1 MGRMDIEA
9 FYDENPARR
18 ASEEFE
24 FGRDWSDATGARC
37 EVSWV
42 RDTGEL
48 YVMVEPSEPIIPDGL
63 GDEFLQRMPTEL
75 LTVDLLGVVPT
86 RDALDQTLAGWPSAM
101 PKPNSV
107 AWIRERLAA
116 GPSASTGGHPTA
128 EREEPAELPGASDT
142 SSFMVSTLIESLRN
156 SLPESELAKLVPYER
171 QAIQA
176 GSDRTAEW
184 HRAFAC
190 ARWTE
195 EIVALPAHHQLGSEA
210 RKAVQIVKEVA
221 DTAGWEMINLGRL
234 PLGIGV
240 SPRFEAE
247 LTWVTEAVHVAER
260 VADTVGWQAVPWEKL
275 LQDVLNVPAAR
286 QS

>member
-1 MGRMDIEA
+1 MGRMDIEG

-48 YVMVEPSEPIIPDGL
+48 YVMVQPTEPIIPDGL
-63 GDEFLQRMPTEL
+63 GDEFLQRMPTKL
-75 LTVDLLGVVPT
+75 LTVEVLGVVPT
-86 RDALDQTLAGWPSAM
+86 RDGLDQTLAGWPDAM
-101 PKPNSV
+101 PKPNGV
-107 AWIRERLAA
+107 AWIRERPA
-116 GPSASTGGHPTA
+116 A

-156 SLPESELAKLVPYER
+156 SLPESELAKLAPYER

-176 GSDRTAEW
+176 GSDPTAEW

-234 PLGIGV
+234 PRGIGV

-260 VADTVGWQAVPWEKL
+260 VAANVGWQAVPWEKL
-275 LQDVLNVPAAR
+275 VQDVLNVPAAR
-286 QS
+286 PS

>member
-1 MGRMDIEA
+1 MDIEA

-63 GDEFLQRMPTEL
+63 GDEFLQRMPTKL

-116 GPSASTGGHPTA
+116 GPSASTGGHPA
-128 EREEPAELPGASDT
+128 AELPGASDT
-142 SSFMVSTLIESLRN
+142 SSFMVSTLIESLRD
-156 SLPESELAKLVPYER
+156 SLPESELAKLAPYER

-176 GSDRTAEW
+176 GPDPTAEW

-190 ARWTE
+190 ARWTK
-195 EIVALPAHHQLGSEA
+195 EIVALPAHHQLESEA
-210 RKAVQIVKEVA
+210 HKAVQIVKEVA

-260 VADTVGWQAVPWEKL
+260 VAAKVGWPSVPWEQL
-275 LQDVLNVPAAR
+275 LQDVLNVPVAR
-286 QS
+286 PS